1 MKLRNKKTGEI
12 REDSD
17 LGKMLIRYAMPSYDS
32 IASLCE
38 EWEDYE
44 PAEPL
49 IKDEKIRKAVRAWA
63 EANEVFG
70 ASTYKSCSDGHYWY
84 IRAFNDTERGIDID
98 LWGELPKE
106 LIDCKYYT
114 IAELC
119 GEEEQ

>member
-1 MKLRNKKTGEI
+1 MTSYEFERALVFLAEQIIKTFGKDFETQEMKQ
-12 REDSD
+12 
-17 LGKMLIRYAMPSYDS
+17 
-32 IASLCE
+32 
-38 EWEDYE
+38 E

-119 GEEEQ
+119 GEEKE